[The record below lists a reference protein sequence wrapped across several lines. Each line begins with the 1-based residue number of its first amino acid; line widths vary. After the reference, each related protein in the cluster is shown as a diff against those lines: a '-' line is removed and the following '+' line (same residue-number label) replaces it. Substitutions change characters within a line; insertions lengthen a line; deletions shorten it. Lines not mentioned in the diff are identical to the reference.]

1 MEEEKRDI
9 GGGSTIERKK
19 ANDGDLSVK
28 SDIPLQ
34 HKIPMTFKAIISLA
48 ILSSPIKKATLG
60 EIYQFIEDAFPE
72 FTKSRAGWKNTVR
85 HNLSIHVCFVK
96 GELAPPGK
104 SCYWQIHKDYAE
116 SFSRGDF
123 SRRQVK
129 VVDKGKRADRRHST
143 REEPGTRAGNIRGAE
158 SCHDI
163 LSQNAPRSGPTQLD
177 RDEYSVYAAWKKSEE
192 ERKRFI
198 AEVSPYCERYYCDG
212 KQLCVSLPHVVG
224 YDQYVLSPGRSFQ
237 CACND
242 Y

>member
-60 EIYQFIEDAFPE
+60 EIYQFIEDAFTD

-85 HNLSIHVCFVK
+85 HNLSIHECFVK

-104 SCYWQIHKDYAE
+104 SCYWQIHKKYAE
-116 SFSRGDF
+116 SFGRGDF
-123 SRRQVK
+123 SRRNVK
-129 VVDKGKRADRRHST
+129 VNKGKRVDRRHST
-143 REEPGTRAGNIRGAE
+143 REDPGTRAGVICGAE
-158 SCHDI
+158 CHDI
-163 LSQNAPRSGPTQLD
+163 SSQNAPRSGPTQFV
-177 RDEYSVYAAWKKSEE
+177 RDDYLVYSAWRKSEE

-198 AEVSPYCERYYCDG
+198 AEVSPFCERYYCDG

-224 YDQYVLSPGRSFQ
+224 YDQYALSGQPFQ